1 MTDAVNKQE
10 PDRKADIKKH
20 NAGWESK
27 RWGKEA
33 VKESEEALQ
42 RQNTKR
48 LTKKGW
54 RQGCKTGMEGGG
66 ESSGIYQNTPEGKQ
80 GSIE

>member
-27 RWGKEA
+27 RGGKEA

-42 RQNTKR
+42 RYTQNTKR

-66 ESSGIYQNTPEGKQ
+66 KKWDLSKHTRREAGKH
-80 GSIE
+80 